1 MKLKLIMTLLT
12 AIIFS
17 NSKAQQT
24 EHSHSH
30 DHHKNE
36 IGISVSPVWFVK
48 ENVFSYGIHL
58 HYARTIADS
67 KFGLGLG
74 YERIFDEHKHNIL
87 GLEMI
92 YRPIERLSI
101 SISPGIAA
109 EDGNPKIHFTF
120 HQETAYEFEI
130 HKFHIGPAIEF
141 AFDKEDIHI
150 SIGLH
155 LGYGF

>member
-1 MKLKLIMTLLT
+1 MKLKLLMTLLT
-12 AIIFS
+12 VIIS
-17 NSKAQQT
+17 LNSFAQHAD
-24 EHSHSH
+24 HSHNH
-30 DHHKNE
+30 NHHKNE

-48 ENVFSYGIHL
+48 ESVFSYGIHL

-74 YERIFDEHKHNIL
+74 VERIFDEHKHNTL

-109 EDGNPKIHFTF
+109 EDGNPKVHFAF
-120 HQETAYEFEI
+120 HQETTYEFEI
-130 HKFHIGPAIEF
+130 KKFHIGPALEF
-141 AFDKEDIHI
+141 AFDREDIHI
-150 SIGLH
+150 SFGIH
-155 LGYGF
+155 IGYGF